1 MTSLERARTLGG
13 VQGGIEPR
21 QMDTDVD
28 VFTVKD
34 VLDAGV
40 DFLKGMGD
48 AAEKKAKEEAQKNMN
63 DLYVKLEAINNS
75 DVPSAE
81 KEDRSSQLITS
92 YISQGLVSYKDAD
105 SIRNMQKRGFA
116 DSITYKREES
126 HEKLAI
132 EDEEAMLKRYADLA
146 VRNDPDYESRPFE
159 EKVKL
164 GRWLNDSVT
173 KMGSSLVTAVTVTD
187 EGVREESTEQASEI
201 LSRLVENK
209 IFERLTKDEDFATM
223 LTPQYLVQMS
233 SELEPYVHQI
243 ISSTGSKVSPEEARF
258 MARELSIRSVRRAM
272 ANVKQFGEMTK
283 EMNDTAMQGL
293 KTATYN
299 NLPPEAKAV
308 YHLTDGRID
317 GTVLQEMKIFTGREP
332 VTPEEGLPA
341 RGRGGYSGPMRYQ
354 MKKDVDGSLYPEV
367 TQPGYM
373 PTSNLNTAG
382 KQALVDNVAQQKTV
396 ENISTPE
403 GMRNNTKANQDP
415 TLEEGYLSL
424 PESQK
429 RRIALYEASVQAPV
443 LVKSLM
449 TYANEVYK
457 KGKGAFPEPNADIGT
472 MTLQAMSPFSSAID
486 SLYTGVYNFLTGS
499 DKKTLAEQQ
508 AEILRR
514 GSNEK
519 FLIRTITDYLDSVG
533 KGYIMKD
540 EVGRET
546 FKSLV
551 LQEINKQLPAV
562 KEEDKASFTKI
573 LKFLSKPI
581 LGSSSEDIKE

>member
-13 VQGGIEPR
+13 VQGGVEPR

-48 AAEKKAKEEAQKNMN
+48 AAEKKAKEEAQRNMN

-81 KEDRSSQLITS
+81 KEDRSSQLVTS

-126 HEKLAI
+126 HEKMAI
-132 EDEEAMLKRYADLA
+132 EDEEATLKRYADLYE
-146 VRNDPDYESRPFE
+146 RYDPDSESRPFE
-159 EKVKL
+159 EKVKQ
-164 GRWLNDSVT
+164 GRWLHDSVT

-209 IFERLTKDEDFATM
+209 IFENLSKGEDFSSM

-243 ISSTGSKVSPEEARF
+243 ISSTGRKVSPEEARF
-258 MARELSIRSVRRAM
+258 MARELSMRSVRRAM
-272 ANVKQFGEMTK
+272 ADVKQFGEMTK
-283 EMNDTAMQGL
+283 EMYDTSMQGL

-299 NLPPEAKAV
+299 SLPPEAKAV

-332 VTPEEGLPA
+332 VTPEEGLPG
-341 RGRGGYSGPMRYQ
+341 RGRGGYSRLMRYQ
-354 MKKDVDGSLYPEV
+354 MKKDEDGSLYPEV

-403 GMRNNTKANQDP
+403 GMRNNTRANLDP

-424 PESQK
+424 PEKQK
-429 RRIALYEASVQAPV
+429 RRIALYEGAVQAPV
-443 LVKSLM
+443 LAKSLM
-449 TYANEVYK
+449 TYAKEVYK
-457 KGKGAFPEPNADIGT
+457 KGKGFPEPNTDIGA
-472 MTLQAMSPFSSAID
+472 MVLQAVNPIGSAID
-486 SLYTGVYNFLTGS
+486 SLYTRVYNFLTGS
-499 DKKTLAEQQ
+499 DEKTVAEKQ
-508 AEILRR
+508 AEGLRR
-514 GSNEK
+514 GSNEQ
-519 FLIRTITDYLDSVG
+519 FLNRTITDYLDSVG

-540 EVGRET
+540 KTGREAFT
-546 FKSLV
+546 SVV

-562 KEEDKASFTKI
+562 EEEDKVSFTKI
-573 LKFLSKPI
+573 LKFLAKPI
-581 LGSSSEDIKE
+581 LGSSSEDIK